1 VARRVIVKTSEIHLG
16 LSIRAKRLGPWQID
30 AGLGIQIGTG
40 LYSLMWASPIAGFI
54 NHQPLAKGGFPFRQY
69 LAATETTDFEAQKGK
84 AKNLVISFTHVL
96 LK

>member
-1 VARRVIVKTSEIHLG
+1 
-16 LSIRAKRLGPWQID
+16 
-30 AGLGIQIGTG
+30 
-40 LYSLMWASPIAGFI
+40 MWASPIAGFI